1 MLGNGP
7 YAVVIS
13 DMRMPGMSGAQ
24 FLANARKSAP
34 DTVRMLLTGYTDLSA
49 AMEAVNDGNI
59 FRFLTKPCG
68 KEILVPAINAGV
80 EQNELIRSEK
90 ELLEQTLLG
99 SIKVLTEV
107 LGAASPEAFGRS
119 LRIAQFVR
127 HIASK
132 FSFAF
137 RWRLEAAAALSQ
149 LGFVTLDADLIQKC
163 SSGEKLSQEDQAHFE
178 THPRAGMLLLAGIP
192 RLEASAW
199 MIGQQL
205 RQEIP
210 TQIPKLPEAWVK
222 ETVLGAKI
230 LKLAVAFDHLRIKRS
245 DEETIN
251 ILGTRRSEFGG
262 ELVDALSG
270 IKTVVGGMESRR
282 VYVLKLATGMFLDQ
296 DVRNKQGMLLMA
308 KGQEITGA
316 VLLKLEN
323 FAKAGVIDKEV
334 QALVPG

>member
-1 MLGNGP
+1 
-7 YAVVIS
+7 
-13 DMRMPGMSGAQ
+13 
-24 FLANARKSAP
+24 
-34 DTVRMLLTGYTDLSA
+34 
-49 AMEAVNDGNI
+49 
-59 FRFLTKPCG
+59 
-68 KEILVPAINAGV
+68 LVPAINAGV

-132 FSFAF
+132 FSLAF

-163 SSGEKLSQEDQAHFE
+163 ASGGKLSQEDQAHFE
-178 THPRAGMLLLAGIP
+178 THPRAGMALLAGIP

-210 TQIPKLPEAWVK
+210 AQIPKLPEAWVK
-222 ETVLGAKI
+222 ETVLGARI

-245 DEETIN
+245 DEEAIN

-282 VYVLKLATGMFLDQ
+282 VSVLKLATGMFLDQ
-296 DVRNKQGMLLMA
+296 DVCNKQGMLLMA

-323 FAKAGVIDKEV
+323 FAKTGVVDKEV